1 MLHVF
6 YSILIIFFRTNGDGN
21 CLFNAC
27 SLHLVQSETL
37 FIHLRL
43 LTAIEL
49 FEQRKSYAQHKIFK
63 AAHDRGLFSTFDS
76 AFCASIS
83 NSVLNSSE
91 KSMINVEYVRQ
102 TALEL
107 LRFSSDHYSYSS
119 FLVVMALGN
128 AIKAPLEVIC
138 SKSID
143 SRLFLLYNCIIDPEK
158 KENNLLSFIWL
169 THGKDYS

>member
-27 SLHLVQSETL
+27 SLHLVQSATL
-37 FIHLRL
+37 SIHLRL
-43 LTAIEL
+43 LTTIEL
-49 FEQRKSYAQHKIFK
+49 FEERESYAQHKILK
-63 AAHDRGLFSTFDS
+63 EAHERGLFSTFDY

-91 KSMINVEYVRQ
+91 KSMSNVEYIRQ

-107 LRFSSDHYSYSS
+107 LRFSSDHYNYSA
-119 FLVVMALGN
+119 FLVGMALTN
-128 AIKAPLEVIC
+128 AMKATLRSFVVKVLIQ
-138 SKSID
+138 D
-143 SRLFLLYNCIIDPEK
+143 FFLCIIVLLTLK
-158 KENNLLSFIWL
+158 KRKQFTFIYMVDTW
-169 THGKDYS
+169 